1 MHVVDKGRGPDAS
14 ERVGDCA
21 EPSEKVHLVNDDI
34 TSPWSGDEV
43 RDEGLVLRPWTLR
56 DVPRMVKLFDTA
68 EMDRWTPLAHPFDE
82 VAATSYV
89 NDAHQGLSRG
99 VLQLA
104 VTESGGEPL
113 GEVLLFGTDEDG
125 TCEFASAVGCKHRGK
140 TLGAR
145 SVRAV
150 LPVARAAGYR
160 RARLRVA
167 VDNLPSQRVAA
178 AAGFT
183 LTDEPLQRRER
194 KGYLLHMATW
204 RREKL

>member
-1 MHVVDKGRGPDAS
+1 
-14 ERVGDCA
+14 
-21 EPSEKVHLVNDDI
+21 VHLVNDDI
-34 TSPWSGDEV
+34 TSPWSGGEV
-43 RDEGLVLRPWTLR
+43 RGEGLVLRPWTLS
-56 DVPRMVKLFDTA
+56 DVPRMVELFDTA

-82 VAATSYV
+82 DAATSYV
-89 NDAHQGLSRG
+89 NDAHQGLAAG
-99 VLQLA
+99 ILKLA
-104 VTESGGEPL
+104 VTENGGEPL

-125 TCEFASAVGCKHRGK
+125 TCEFAYAVGCKHQGQA
-140 TLGAR
+140 LGAR

-150 LPVARAAGYR
+150 LPVAREAGYR

-183 LTDEPLQRRER
+183 LTDEPLQPRER

-204 RREKL
+204 RREEL